1 MEVITR
7 KRYNHCTKEETQT
20 EILEILKNDIGY
32 R

>member
-7 KRYNHCTKEETQT
+7 KRYNHCTKEET
-20 EILEILKNDIGY
+20 EILEILKNDIRY